1 MSSPTD
7 LELMMY
13 ADGELTEPRSSEVAR
28 FLEASESSKEAL
40 QKLRGMT
47 IVGDLVREHSARLA
61 TAHAADDIVSSV
73 MKAIDAARLA
83 SQPASL
89 SGAAQAS
96 SSATTSVVKTA
107 SEKAASEK
115 AASVKAASVKA
126 ASVKAASVKEVKTAS
141 VDTSAIEGAKTP
153 ANDNNRFIYGL
164 AGIAAAAAVA
174 LGMWGR
180 NPPSPQATGRE
191 PVVREIPSMVAPN
204 PSVAMVKR
212 GSPDGAGPDTPSEAI
227 PGEGDGPQDEP
238 SVKVASVDFG
248 AKVGTIYYVPKDT
261 RGATTTVV
269 WLADE

>member
-107 SEKAASEK
+107 SVKAASEK

-180 NPPSPQATGRE
+180 NPPSPQAT
-191 PVVREIPSMVAPN
+191 
-204 PSVAMVKR
+204 VAMVKR

>member
-1 MSSPTD
+1 MSTPTD

-13 ADGELTEPRSSEVAR
+13 ADGELTEPRASEVAR
-28 FLEASESSKEAL
+28 FLEASDSSKEPA

-47 IVGDLVREHSARLA
+47 IVGDLVREHSARMA
-61 TAHAADDIVSSV
+61 TAHAADDIVASV
-73 MKAIDAARLA
+73 MKAIAAAAPLA
-83 SQPASL
+83 SQPKTVSL
-89 SGAAQAS
+89 KS
-96 SSATTSVVKTA
+96 
-107 SEKAASEK
+107 
-115 AASVKAASVKA
+115 
-126 ASVKAASVKEVKTAS
+126 AS
-141 VDTSAIEGAKTP
+141 VDTSAIGGAKAP

-191 PVVREIPSMVAPN
+191 PVVREIPSMVAPS
-204 PSVAMVKR
+204 PTVAMVKP
-212 GSPDGAGPDTPSEAI
+212 GTPDGAGPDPSSEA
-227 PGEGDGPQDEP
+227 QDEP

-248 AKVGTIYYVPKDT
+248 AKMGTIYYVPKDT